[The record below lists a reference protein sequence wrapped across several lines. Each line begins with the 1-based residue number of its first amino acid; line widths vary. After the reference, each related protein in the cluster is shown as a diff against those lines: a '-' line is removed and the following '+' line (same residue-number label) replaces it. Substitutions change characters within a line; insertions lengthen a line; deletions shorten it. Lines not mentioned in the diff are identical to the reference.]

1 MIYLDGD
8 VQMYGNCDEL
18 FDLPDGYIYG
28 VMDCF
33 CEWYHSPQF
42 KIGYC
47 QQCPERV
54 KWPADMGPPLLR
66 YFNAGMFV
74 FKPSRA
80 TFDQLMEAVGNSP
93 PTPFAE
99 QVCLMCDVLFKVLIY
114 LTCKKGYENRESVSS
129 NWVNFWMLVLW
140 VLISISEHVL
150 VLS

>member
-1 MIYLDGD
+1 MNNCVYMQFEEYNKMIYLDGD

-99 QVCLMCDVLFKVLIY
+99 QVCLMCDVLFKFFNLLDLQERLRKSGI
-114 LTCKKGYENRESVSS
+114 G
-129 NWVNFWMLVLW
+129 F
-140 VLISISEHVL
+140 IQ
-150 VLS
+150 LS